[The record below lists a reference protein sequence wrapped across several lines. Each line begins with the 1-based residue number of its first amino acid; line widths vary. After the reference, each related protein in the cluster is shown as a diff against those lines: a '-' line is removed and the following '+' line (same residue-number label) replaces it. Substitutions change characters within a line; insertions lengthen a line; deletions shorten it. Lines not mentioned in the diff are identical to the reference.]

1 MLGLNDQELE
11 VFAKLTTPAKIQDFL
26 DTIPM
31 NHEKQGE
38 TCLSPRR
45 VLRERKAHCLEGALL
60 AATALWL
67 RGEPPVLL
75 ELKATAR
82 DQDHALALYKRGGHW
97 GALSKTNHATVRF
110 RDPVYR
116 TIRELA
122 LSYFHEYFLDST
134 GEKTLRAYTRPFGL
148 KKFGD
153 AWVTQEGDL
162 WDIAYALHDAPHFPL
177 LPEKNQRH
185 IRPADRME
193 RKAGSLIEWPVS
205 HPDT

>member
-82 DQDHALALYKRGGHW
+82 DQDHALALYRRDGYW

-153 AWVTQEGDL
+153 AWVTQEDDL